1 MKKILSVLV
10 CLSLI
15 FVVSGCAKIDETWKN
30 MTGEDGEITPGE
42 WKIVDSEV
50 SPDGSGVIEEEN
62 SVKYADDTVLEVPE
76 YESNALKYAVN
87 DASYGSRNIT
97 VRYGKVNIDYQKI
110 VDGIVSVKDSSS
122 DEEMVSNAKSLAELL
137 NSNLNMGLTIA
148 SDGSLVEIDEN
159 RKDIRFEGMDGYN
172 IVVTNSNTFQSSVS
186 LECTPM
192 SVKTKSDVLEYLKP
206 FGDKFGIDLFNDSD
220 FVNALND
227 ITYEIPMNDLETKDY
242 NHLYISVFDDSLDEE
257 VLTINILGNIDIT
270 VDSEVPYY
278 SVSLTV
284 KLSQP
289 RYEEIKASQQA
300 Q

>member
-15 FVVSGCAKIDETWKN
+15 FVVSGCTKIDETWKDI
-30 MTGEDGEITPGE
+30 TGEDGEITPGE
-42 WKIVDSEV
+42 WEIVDSEV

-62 SVKYADDTVLEVPE
+62 SVKYTDNSKLEIPD
-76 YESNALKYAVN
+76 YKSNAIKFVVN
-87 DASYGSRNIT
+87 DAQYGSRNIT
-97 VRYGKVNIDYQKI
+97 TRYEKVNIDYQAF
-110 VDGIVSVKDSSS
+110 VDGIVKLKDSSS
-122 DEEMVSNAKSLAELL
+122 SEEMVSNAKSLAELL

-148 SDGSLVEIDEN
+148 SEGNLVEIDEN
-159 RKDIRFEGMDGYN
+159 RKDIHFDGMDVYN

-186 LECTPM
+186 LACTPM
-192 SVKTKSDVLEYLKP
+192 SVKTKSDVLAYLKP
-206 FGDKFGIDLFNDSD
+206 FGYKLGIDLFNDSD

-242 NHLYISVFDDSLDEE
+242 NHLYISVFDDSLDKE
-257 VLTINILGNIDIT
+257 VLTIGILGNIDIT
-270 VDSEVPYY
+270 VDGEVPYY

-289 RYEEIKASQQA
+289 RYEEIKGLQ
-300 Q
+300 

>member
-15 FVVSGCAKIDETWKN
+15 LVVSGCTKIDKTWKDI
-30 MTGEDGEITPGE
+30 TGEDGEIAPGE
-42 WKIVDSEV
+42 WEIVDSDV
-50 SPDGSGVIEEEN
+50 SPDGSGVIEEN
-62 SVKYADDTVLEVPE
+62 SVKYTDNSKLEIPD
-76 YESNALKYAVN
+76 YKSNAMKFVVN
-87 DASYGSRNIT
+87 DAQYGSCNVT
-97 VRYGKVNIDYQKI
+97 TRYEKVNIDYQAF
-110 VDGIVSVKDSSS
+110 VDGIVKLKDSSS
-122 DEEMVSNAKSLAELL
+122 DEEMVLNAKSLAELL

-148 SDGSLVEIDEN
+148 SEGNLIEIDEN
-159 RKDIRFEGMDGYN
+159 RKDIHFDGMDVYN

-192 SVKTKSDVLEYLKP
+192 SVKTKSDVLAYLKP
-206 FGDKFGIDLFNDSD
+206 FGDKLGIDLFNDSD

-242 NHLYISVFDDSLDEE
+242 NHLYISVFDDSLDKE
-257 VLTINILGNIDIT
+257 VLTIGILGNIDIT
-270 VDSEVPYY
+270 VDGEVPYY

-289 RYEEIKASQQA
+289 RYEEIKGLQ
-300 Q
+300 

>member
-15 FVVSGCAKIDETWKN
+15 LVVSGCTKIDETWKDI
-30 MTGEDGEITPGE
+30 TGEDGEITPGE
-42 WKIVDSEV
+42 WKIVDSDV
-50 SPDGSGVIEEEN
+50 SPDGSGVIEEN
-62 SVKYADDTVLEVPE
+62 SVKYTDNSKLEIPD
-76 YESNALKYAVN
+76 YKSNAIKFVVN
-87 DASYGSRNIT
+87 DAQYGSRNIT
-97 VRYGKVNIDYQKI
+97 TRYEKVNIDYQAF
-110 VDGIVSVKDSSS
+110 VDGIVKLKDSSS
-122 DEEMVSNAKSLAELL
+122 DEEMVLNAKSLAELL

-148 SDGSLVEIDEN
+148 SEGNLVEIDEN
-159 RKDIRFEGMDGYN
+159 RKDIHFDGMDVYN

-192 SVKTKSDVLEYLKP
+192 NVKTKSDVLAYLKP
-206 FGDKFGIDLFNDSD
+206 FGDKLCIDLFNDSD

-257 VLTINILGNIDIT
+257 VLVVEILGKVDIT
-270 VDSEVPYY
+270 SEGEVPYY

-289 RYEEIKASQQA
+289 RYEEIKGLQ
-300 Q
+300 

>member
-1 MKKILSVLV
+1 
-10 CLSLI
+10 
-15 FVVSGCAKIDETWKN
+15 

-206 FGDKFGIDLFNDSD
+206 FGDKLGIDLFNDSD

-257 VLTINILGNIDIT
+257 VLTINILGNIGIT

>member
-30 MTGEDGEITPGE
+30 MTGEGGEITPGE

-87 DASYGSRNIT
+87 DAQYGSRNIT

-206 FGDKFGIDLFNDSD
+206 FGDKLGIDLFNDSD

-257 VLTINILGNIDIT
+257 VLTINILGNIGIT

-289 RYEEIKASQQA
+289 RYEEIKGLQ
-300 Q
+300 